1 MARKKSNKPYYYASG
16 KRVTLEPAADLV
28 AVDDARLA
36 AKLPDL
42 LASDAAL
49 RAGTALRGGIR
60 LIHRD
65 DLGADTLERLHSAG
79 VTQPVFRQDGATL
92 IVLPEIRI
100 EDDCEK
106 TLAEVRKFAA
116 GKVQPITG
124 DTEGRLTLQPLSDD
138 GRDALTLANEL
149 VERYPAASVS
159 PRFLRVMPGPAA
171 RA

>member
-1 MARKKSNKPYYYASG
+1 MATKKPKKPYYYAGG

-36 AKLPDL
+36 EKLPDL

-49 RAGTALRGGIR
+49 RSGTPLRGGIR
-60 LIHRD
+60 LVHRD
-65 DLGADTLERLHSAG
+65 NLEADTLDRLQSAG

-92 IVLPEIRI
+92 VALPEIRI
-100 EDDCEK
+100 EDDCAA
-106 TLAEVRKFAA
+106 TLAEVRKFAV
-116 GKVQPITG
+116 GKVKPITG
-124 DTEGRLTLQPLSDD
+124 DAEGRLTLHPLSDD

-149 VERYPAASVS
+149 VERYKLTSVS
-159 PRFLRVMPGPAA
+159 PRFLRIVSGPVV